1 MIKYLA
7 PHAPVYHYLMYF
19 QDLFSFTTNPNV
31 LGRDLG
37 VSHAD
42 EIAYMWDIFG
52 LNAGTGIY
60 DTWWSEANKL
70 NSKRYKNYNYIFILT
85 QHNQLFFFFRMLEM
99 WVNFVKFLDPTPE
112 ESSEN
117 LGLVKWEAV
126 TPESHKYLRI
136 DTELSMEM
144 TQEYVDRMQ
153 FWRDTLQ
160 MCKNI

>member
-85 QHNQLFFFFRMLEM
+85 LYNQLFFLLQNARNVGEFC
-99 WVNFVKFLDPTPE
+99 KI
-112 ESSEN
+112 
-117 LGLVKWEAV
+117 LGSNSRRK
-126 TPESHKYLRI
+126 
-136 DTELSMEM
+136 
-144 TQEYVDRMQ
+144 Q
-153 FWRDTLQ
+153 
-160 MCKNI
+160 

>member
-1 MIKYLA
+1 
-7 PHAPVYHYLMYF
+7 
-19 QDLFSFTTNPNV
+19 
-31 LGRDLG
+31 
-37 VSHAD
+37 
-42 EIAYMWDIFG
+42 
-52 LNAGTGIY
+52 
-60 DTWWSEANKL
+60 
-70 NSKRYKNYNYIFILT
+70 
-85 QHNQLFFFFRMLEM
+85 MLEM

-144 TQEYVDRMQ
+144 TQEYHDRMQ